1 KNDGGNEQ
9 STEPK
14 ETLTNDNHS
23 DSGKSD
29 SRKRSSKS
37 GADDS
42 QLASKSDNGSS
53 PASPKRS
60 RSATR
65 CSAAPTIP
73 DNERSRGQGTDL
85 SQDQRSFA
93 DVARGTGQRQP
104 QQLSYEEHRYHPIN
118 QDQSPEQQWQQWTK
132 NLELL
137 HFATVAKAAPF
148 FHGPYSFKFED
159 ISALLDRILP
169 PETPCDSM
177 LSGLAQLPKDLPE
190 SAKAWY
196 SGMISSDREFK
207 PEYLLLLPAYHI
219 LQYGEELHSSDR
231 IPLRQAF
238 LDLLKSRGSASL
250 FDWCGLTKE
259 FDRLM
264 KNCGPRMNNSVELVK
279 QRLMRYRRVDPL
291 IPRCYAAFMDLRL
304 FDTDLEPS
312 DWLPASNKLALI
324 GYNLA
329 QPPPGTIKFGFEAS
343 LPDKHSAFCNFYN
356 TLTAQL
362 QSGAFPQ
369 PELELCLELHC
380 QTFKIFCSCVSDKG
394 RNPLSKHSKRPADT
408 ISCLLAAVNLTIVLC
423 SATSDGVEAAG
434 GASGVPV
441 VEQLSL
447 LEKQVFR
454 SEDKG
459 DPRTIEL
466 LSQVFATL
474 QDCKPS
480 LAKPCY
486 SALDSFVSCLLF
498 KTDLDGV
505 IALMEGKKLQNER
518 LKESVSSVAVD
529 KITHESSSKGNLLS
543 RLFSRLFSSS
553 NEPLRKIGR
562 ILLAQFNLEE
572 PGPNAV
578 LKFSLTWKL
587 CAQITCHEDYK
598 KLKSKMEPEFASL
611 LKRCLSA
618 VRQTL
623 KELCQGPQATPM
635 DTAKLLIGKQAEL
648 LDYHRELD
656 KQKRLKGVKAKDSQ
670 LRAALETFKQQ
681 ICVID
686 SGVEELHDIAAVR
699 KPLAALQRM
708 RIGDLTV
715 QQAGERWALQ
725 LVAFGI
731 DEKHRSLLANIR
743 KSGFFSRSASFAELL
758 RSRVRSRYCGLD
770 DRLEA
775 EEVAIEEIVL
785 EETEQAAE
793 ETAAEEQCLDAN
805 AVLDTIQVAVAEW
818 KRQVK
823 RLKDEDM
830 TVDAAKRFLGE
841 EIFQDAKKLE
851 AELATAGL
859 IKREVDSLR
868 RKINFIRSKTKND
881 RLCAALCT
889 IYQNYSIDM
898 DDKLKDLTEV
908 EATADTLKFK
918 DIRVSKLEANELL
931 KDMLR
936 EPMLLEVLEAFGK
949 AHELVKWTRQHLKKD
964 DLKTFF
970 DLAMI
975 YTGDAGAMEQA
986 KIECFYQAVVGFEPL
1001 IYDLLSCDGQ
1011 VTLQQIQQNSQRV
1024 LKPCQACAK
1033 ACQPGAKDCQNCL
1046 LVQHLLDSSDRVD
1059 WLQEVNSSKG
1069 TVERSTV
1076 SRVKAVATA
1085 GKLRVR
1091 ARDPT
1096 EFELEIDGRTLA
1108 LEDVQD
1114 LQSKLMLI
1122 IGQSDAD
1129 QAMFNSFIELTN
1141 LFARLVSLCDGL
1153 GSDCCPLFENLT
1165 VEALLKPGSVDN
1177 LTLKLS
1183 QRLRPRS
1190 DRFTVADPI
1199 NGIRQAVEFL
1209 LTCREEWQQ
1218 RVAAERRQHPVL
1230 NLFGA
1235 RQLRFLQTHLAEEL
1249 LEQDRPCPSLLHL
1262 LRFAVPNATAEEAVT
1277 TLQAVLGAS
1286 TDSAIE
1292 SPCASPCESA
1302 PSYAAGVAEVLT
1314 PVWRRFLDGTGGQLA
1329 SFRSLS
1335 FSQLAQFLDN
1345 LEAPR
1350 MSPSLAP
1357 TPLSMLPLPGL
1368 TAVSMPEGQQ
1378 LLTCLDAFR
1387 LAFNRLPLP
1396 AEVLCCSRRT
1406 EREELRLFLD
1416 RALSPSA
1423 AGRPDR
1429 LFVLLWAERLP
1440 YELSCCAE
1448 SHLTQLLNQ
1457 FSSGASS
1464 SSRLLAVL
1472 TEAGRRSGGPLC
1484 AALGHFVQDAVRVP
1498 SEREVVAWACG
1509 QLGGAESAA
1518 QVTLVTSARPGMGK
1532 SLRCQRLAGPAKPRI
1547 FSWHAATF
1555 EPNRLYEFLCS
1566 ADATDSEAAVTR
1578 RVFHL
1583 DIAREVREDLD
1594 EALAQLL
1601 LLGALRSSKGFVW
1614 RRSPRDVFLLEHS
1627 PLRLGA
1633 LQTIRFLPT
1642 VRCVTPAET
1651 LGRMRAG
1658 AASGS
1663 DGCFWDE
1670 LSLADDW
1677 IQRPA
1682 RHLLRQVNAA
1692 PVTAVA
1698 ALETLTGNCGLR
1710 DPSWLE
1716 LATFCRFLDR
1726 QLRDFEESD
1735 FCSAAAQEDL
1745 PGFRQ
1750 FVVDSMLLMAKD
1762 FATRSLRIAD
1772 ESASAGTGRA
1782 AQEEDA
1788 GPERIEQFALRRHWE
1803 DEDHPYLFFNHDC
1816 TFSFVGFSVDAAGN
1830 LIGVATGQVLR
1841 RGVMTQALVQALVRN
1856 RAPLSD
1862 NFENRSRTD
1871 KLDCLRR
1878 ILGSENTADPDP
1890 SYELT
1895 ADNARKMLA
1904 VYMRFRCNLPVVVMG
1919 ETGCGKTR
1927 LVRFLARLML
1937 PQSAEG
1943 VDNMLVL
1950 KVHGGTTERAI
1961 EDAVRRAE
1969 RLARKNSRLVP
1980 GLFTIL
1986 FFDEVNSTNAV
1997 GLIKEVMCDRR
2008 LHGHPVDPDGCL
2020 RFVAACN
2027 PYRRH
2032 TDEMIDRLES
2042 SGLGYR
2048 VRKEETADRFG
2059 DLPMRHLVYRVR
2071 PMPLSLVSLLWDFGS
2086 LSSEAESQYA
2096 LRMLKSG
2103 LPAEARPHADAV
2115 ADAVCESQR
2124 FMRGFSDESRFV
2136 SLREVDKA
2144 LRVMNWAFGYRR
2156 LHAAH
2161 REPTVNKITCALIV
2175 AMSVCY
2181 LSRLSAAFK
2190 EDYIKLLAK
2199 LLRRHTCFD
2208 NLSPL
2213 QIEELL
2219 KRCQEVFISNEVPL
2233 PPGISKNGA
2242 LRENVFMMV
2251 VCISLRLPLFLVGK
2265 PGSSKSLAKTI
2276 VRSRM
2281 LGRNS
2286 ASDAYKELPNTHMLA
2301 FQCSP
2306 WSTSDGIIQTFQQ
2319 CAMLQRGKPQDEFVA
2334 VVVLEEVGLAEDS
2347 PDMPLKS
2354 LHPLLE
2360 DGCIEEAGPA
2370 DEDSEESLPPEC
2382 RKVAFVGISNWAL
2395 DPAKMNRGLYVQRD
2409 VPDRN
2414 ELVATARG
2422 ICRDGK
2428 SEDWDRLAEFY
2439 LGDSRRSATA
2449 PDAADGAAV
2458 TLRCATKNFGG
2469 LEEVDPVKEFLR
2481 LNGGQPDDA
2490 HRGLAK
2496 LVLDAALETRDPEE
2510 RYLLLVTQNLAGFKA
2525 LLRRPGG
2532 RQSTVIFGSSFPHDQ
2547 LYTKV
2552 CRDINKIK
2560 LAMERGETVVLMNMD
2575 SLYESLYDV
2584 LNQYYETC
2592 GGQRYVDL
2600 GLGTHRLK
2608 CKIHENFRIVVVAD
2622 RDTVMDR
2629 FPIPLINRMEKHRL
2643 CLDSLLN
2650 SKQKQLCEAIVSYLK
2665 AELLQG
2671 QATLSD
2677 VLIGYHDDSV
2687 AALLLELWPQ
2697 QSADASGICETVID
2711 EAKLRLRVVQR
2722 LMLTASPDCYFR
2734 LAQDSPLLET
2744 AIDPESAAF
2753 RPGQRLAQRLRSAL
2767 RAWPRHRLLQVT
2779 SFDQLMSEAESQQ
2792 LAADCPELGGLISV
2806 NLSSFE
2812 TEGQFSDFLR
2822 AFVGGARAE
2831 RTLLLQLD
2839 AAHAAASAGL
2849 VASAKHCIEGVA
2861 LPAS

>member
-1 KNDGGNEQ
+1 
-9 STEPK
+9 
-14 ETLTNDNHS
+14 
-23 DSGKSD
+23 
-29 SRKRSSKS
+29 
-37 GADDS
+37 
-42 QLASKSDNGSS
+42 
-53 PASPKRS
+53 
-60 RSATR
+60 
-65 CSAAPTIP
+65 
-73 DNERSRGQGTDL
+73 
-85 SQDQRSFA
+85 
-93 DVARGTGQRQP
+93 
-104 QQLSYEEHRYHPIN
+104 
-118 QDQSPEQQWQQWTK
+118 
-132 NLELL
+132 
-137 HFATVAKAAPF
+137 
-148 FHGPYSFKFED
+148 
-159 ISALLDRILP
+159 
-169 PETPCDSM
+169 
-177 LSGLAQLPKDLPE
+177 
-190 SAKAWY
+190 
-196 SGMISSDREFK
+196 
-207 PEYLLLLPAYHI
+207 
-219 LQYGEELHSSDR
+219 
-231 IPLRQAF
+231 
-238 LDLLKSRGSASL
+238 
-250 FDWCGLTKE
+250 
-259 FDRLM
+259 
-264 KNCGPRMNNSVELVK
+264 
-279 QRLMRYRRVDPL
+279 
-291 IPRCYAAFMDLRL
+291 
-304 FDTDLEPS
+304 
-312 DWLPASNKLALI
+312 
-324 GYNLA
+324 
-329 QPPPGTIKFGFEAS
+329 
-343 LPDKHSAFCNFYN
+343 
-356 TLTAQL
+356 
-362 QSGAFPQ
+362 
-369 PELELCLELHC
+369 
-380 QTFKIFCSCVSDKG
+380 
-394 RNPLSKHSKRPADT
+394 
-408 ISCLLAAVNLTIVLC
+408 
-423 SATSDGVEAAG
+423 
-434 GASGVPV
+434 
-441 VEQLSL
+441 
-447 LEKQVFR
+447 
-454 SEDKG
+454 
-459 DPRTIEL
+459 
-466 LSQVFATL
+466 
-474 QDCKPS
+474 
-480 LAKPCY
+480 
-486 SALDSFVSCLLF
+486 
-498 KTDLDGV
+498 
-505 IALMEGKKLQNER
+505 
-518 LKESVSSVAVD
+518 
-529 KITHESSSKGNLLS
+529 
-543 RLFSRLFSSS
+543 
-553 NEPLRKIGR
+553 
-562 ILLAQFNLEE
+562 
-572 PGPNAV
+572 
-578 LKFSLTWKL
+578 
-587 CAQITCHEDYK
+587 
-598 KLKSKMEPEFASL
+598 
-611 LKRCLSA
+611 
-618 VRQTL
+618 
-623 KELCQGPQATPM
+623 
-635 DTAKLLIGKQAEL
+635 
-648 LDYHRELD
+648 
-656 KQKRLKGVKAKDSQ
+656 
-670 LRAALETFKQQ
+670 
-681 ICVID
+681 
-686 SGVEELHDIAAVR
+686 
-699 KPLAALQRM
+699 
-708 RIGDLTV
+708 
-715 QQAGERWALQ
+715 
-725 LVAFGI
+725 
-731 DEKHRSLLANIR
+731 
-743 KSGFFSRSASFAELL
+743 
-758 RSRVRSRYCGLD
+758 
-770 DRLEA
+770 
-775 EEVAIEEIVL
+775 
-785 EETEQAAE
+785 
-793 ETAAEEQCLDAN
+793 
-805 AVLDTIQVAVAEW
+805 
-818 KRQVK
+818 
-823 RLKDEDM
+823 
-830 TVDAAKRFLGE
+830 
-841 EIFQDAKKLE
+841 
-851 AELATAGL
+851 
-859 IKREVDSLR
+859 
-868 RKINFIRSKTKND
+868 
-881 RLCAALCT
+881 
-889 IYQNYSIDM
+889 
-898 DDKLKDLTEV
+898 
-908 EATADTLKFK
+908 
-918 DIRVSKLEANELL
+918 
-931 KDMLR
+931 
-936 EPMLLEVLEAFGK
+936 
-949 AHELVKWTRQHLKKD
+949 
-964 DLKTFF
+964 
-970 DLAMI
+970 
-975 YTGDAGAMEQA
+975 
-986 KIECFYQAVVGFEPL
+986 
-1001 IYDLLSCDGQ
+1001 
-1011 VTLQQIQQNSQRV
+1011 
-1024 LKPCQACAK
+1024 
-1033 ACQPGAKDCQNCL
+1033 
-1046 LVQHLLDSSDRVD
+1046 
-1059 WLQEVNSSKG
+1059 
-1069 TVERSTV
+1069 
-1076 SRVKAVATA
+1076 
-1085 GKLRVR
+1085 
-1091 ARDPT
+1091 
-1096 EFELEIDGRTLA
+1096 
-1108 LEDVQD
+1108 
-1114 LQSKLMLI
+1114 
-1122 IGQSDAD
+1122 
-1129 QAMFNSFIELTN
+1129 
-1141 LFARLVSLCDGL
+1141 
-1153 GSDCCPLFENLT
+1153 
-1165 VEALLKPGSVDN
+1165 
-1177 LTLKLS
+1177 
-1183 QRLRPRS
+1183 
-1190 DRFTVADPI
+1190 
-1199 NGIRQAVEFL
+1199 
-1209 LTCREEWQQ
+1209 
-1218 RVAAERRQHPVL
+1218 
-1230 NLFGA
+1230 
-1235 RQLRFLQTHLAEEL
+1235 
-1249 LEQDRPCPSLLHL
+1249 
-1262 LRFAVPNATAEEAVT
+1262 
-1277 TLQAVLGAS
+1277 
-1286 TDSAIE
+1286 
-1292 SPCASPCESA
+1292 
-1302 PSYAAGVAEVLT
+1302 
-1314 PVWRRFLDGTGGQLA
+1314 
-1329 SFRSLS
+1329 
-1335 FSQLAQFLDN
+1335 
-1345 LEAPR
+1345 
-1350 MSPSLAP
+1350 
-1357 TPLSMLPLPGL
+1357 
-1368 TAVSMPEGQQ
+1368 
-1378 LLTCLDAFR
+1378 
-1387 LAFNRLPLP
+1387 
-1396 AEVLCCSRRT
+1396 
-1406 EREELRLFLD
+1406 
-1416 RALSPSA
+1416 
-1423 AGRPDR
+1423 
-1429 LFVLLWAERLP
+1429 
-1440 YELSCCAE
+1440 
-1448 SHLTQLLNQ
+1448 
-1457 FSSGASS
+1457 
-1464 SSRLLAVL
+1464 
-1472 TEAGRRSGGPLC
+1472 
-1484 AALGHFVQDAVRVP
+1484 
-1498 SEREVVAWACG
+1498 
-1509 QLGGAESAA
+1509 
-1518 QVTLVTSARPGMGK
+1518 
-1532 SLRCQRLAGPAKPRI
+1532 
-1547 FSWHAATF
+1547 
-1555 EPNRLYEFLCS
+1555 PNRLYEFLCS

-1698 ALETLTGNCGLR
+1698 ALETLSDNCGLR

-2103 LPAEARPHADAV
+2103 LPTEARTHADAV

-2161 REPTVNKITCALIV
+2161 REPAVNKITCALIV

-2190 EDYIKLLAK
+2190 DDYIKLLAK
-2199 LLRRHTCFD
+2199 LLRRHSCFD
-2208 NLSPL
+2208 NLRPL

-2286 ASDAYKELPNTHMLA
+2286 ASEAYKELPNTHMLA

-2409 VPDRN
+2409 VPDRE

-2422 ICRDGK
+2422 ICSDGN

-2439 LGDSRRSATA
+2439 LGIHETAIHRVGREFFGLRDFFSLVKDLRRSVAA
-2449 PDAADGAAV
+2449 PDAADEAAV
-2458 TLRCATKNFGG
+2458 TLRCAAKNFGG

-2481 LNGGQPDDA
+2481 PTGGQPADA

-2650 SKQKQLCEAIVSYLK
+2650 SKQKQLCEAIVSCLK

-2861 LPAS
+2861 LPASG